1 MYKAAI
7 FDLDGTL
14 LDTLDDLW
22 NSVNVALD
30 KNGMP
35 RRRRNEVRAFLGNGM
50 RRLIHL
56 SVPAQTDKTL
66 ETRVYLDFREHY
78 AHHNAERTTPYPQI
92 KKLLEILSGEGV
104 LRGVVS
110 NKGDSAVQ
118 DLVASYF
125 PGLLN
130 IAVGEREDVRRK
142 PAPDTV
148 LKVMAEL
155 RVDTT
160 TSVYIGDS
168 EVDIETA
175 ANVGCDCI
183 AVSWGFR
190 DRDFLVKRGA
200 RIIADSTEELAE
212 AILL

>member
-35 RRRRNEVRAFLGNGM
+35 RRRRSEVRAFLGNGM

-78 AHHNAERTTPYPQI
+78 AHHDAERTTPYPQI

-175 ANVGCDCI
+175 ANVGCNCI

>member
-35 RRRRNEVRAFLGNGM
+35 RRRRSEVRAFLGNGM

-78 AHHNAERTTPYPQI
+78 AHHDAERTTPYPQI

-148 LKVMAEL
+148 LKVMGLSCSLSVRGTKKFLTMTSSPSDLAVIAL
-155 RVDTT
+155 SRLTT
-160 TSVYIGDS
+160 
-168 EVDIETA
+168 
-175 ANVGCDCI
+175 
-183 AVSWGFR
+183 
-190 DRDFLVKRGA
+190 
-200 RIIADSTEELAE
+200 ADMS
-212 AILL
+212 

>member
-35 RRRRNEVRAFLGNGM
+35 RRRRSEVRAFLGNGM

-125 PGLLN
+125 PRLLN

-168 EVDIETA
+168 EVDLETA
-175 ANVGCDCI
+175 ANAGCNCI

-200 RIIADSTEELAE
+200 KTIADTTEELAE